1 MTKNSGSRQGASKRK
16 GSTKSPRSR
25 RTTALINVL
34 LIAGLVI
41 VAVFVIVAIQSQRN
55 TPVAETAA
63 PITIIRDDTHVL
75 DDPAEPKAELVEFLD
90 FECEACGAFKEHVE
104 AIREEFDGQITFA
117 IRYFPLPSHGNSMNA
132 AIAAE
137 AAAQQDQLEAMYYK
151 LFDTQG
157 QWGEKGGESQ
167 AGLFRTFAE
176 ELGLDMEAYD
186 RAVADPATAQR
197 VQSDFEDGRALGI
210 QSTPTFFLN
219 GEVVELTAF
228 EDLHAAVA
236 AAVSQ

>member
-1 MTKNSGSRQGASKRK
+1 MTRNSGNRQGGSNRKVNSKK
-16 GSTKSPRSR
+16 PRSR
-25 RTTALINVL
+25 RSTVLINVL
-34 LIAGLVI
+34 LIAGLVV
-41 VAVFVIVAIQSQRN
+41 VAIFVIVAIQSQRS
-55 TPVAETAA
+55 TPAAETAA
-63 PITIIRDDTHVL
+63 PSEIIRDDTHIL

-104 AIREEFDGQITFA
+104 AIRQEFDGQITFA

-137 AAAQQDQLEAMYYK
+137 AAAQQDQFEAMYNK

-167 AGLFRTFAE
+167 ASLFRTFAE

-186 RAVADPATAQR
+186 TAVADPATAQR

-210 QSTPTFFLN
+210 ESTPTFFLN
-219 GEVVELTAF
+219 GEAVTLTAF
-228 EDLHAAVA
+228 EDLRAAVA